1 MPLIEAPRSPIV
13 PQLQGLH
20 LFHYDGA
27 PCAQRVRFALGEKG
41 LGRGREVRF
50 DDTSPESMAGEE
62 GRWVSRVVSLV
73 KKDHM
78 TAAYARI
85 HPDMVVPALVD
96 DGRLYLESMD
106 IIEYLDQKF
115 GAPLLIPGQED
126 VRVATMVL
134 VDKAKVLH
142 LSLRYVTFHW
152 GLGRLAMLNGKER
165 ESLRGLANQGAD
177 GENLVSFYDAFS
189 QRTIPENVF
198 ETHLLNL
205 HGAFQ
210 SLDAQMSDGRSYLM
224 TDDLTIADV
233 FWSMKVLRLI
243 ETGYPFATRHP
254 ELYGWYGRVS
264 ARPAFQHEVMGKN
277 RMNNRLFRAKAG
289 IENTFGV
296 GLSQALDKV
305 LAA

>member
-1 MPLIEAPRSPIV
+1 MPLIEAPQSPIV
-13 PQLQGLH
+13 AQLQGLH

-41 LGRGREVRF
+41 LARGREVRF
-50 DDTSPESMAGEE
+50 DAATPESLRGEQ

-106 IIEYLDQKF
+106 IIEYLDQRY
-115 GAPLLIPGQED
+115 GAPMLIPED
-126 VRVATMVL
+126 GNARAATMSL
-134 VDKAKVLH
+134 VEQAKALH

-152 GLGRLAMLNGKER
+152 GLGRLAMLNSKER
-165 ESLRGLANQGAD
+165 ERLKALANQGAD
-177 GENLVSFYDAFS
+177 GENLVTFYDAYS
-189 QRTIPENVF
+189 QRTIPERVF
-198 ETHLLNL
+198 EMHLMNL
-205 HGAFQ
+205 HRAFQ
-210 SLDAQMSDGRSYLM
+210 ALDSQTGDDRAYLM
-224 TDDLTIADV
+224 GDELTIADV

-254 ELYGWYGRVS
+254 RLYEWYERVY
-264 ARPAFQHEVMGKN
+264 ARPAFQQEVMGKN
-277 RMNNRLFRAKAG
+277 RINNRLFRAKAG
-289 IENTFGV
+289 IENTFGI
-296 GLSQALDKV
+296 GLSQALDRV